1 MDKTF
6 KRDFLKGSASA
17 SIGQISS
24 MFFHFF
30 SISVLARTMEV
41 KEFGLYSLILAITY
55 LFNTLGSFGLEITLV
70 KFITSEAKEDKNK
83 ILLPVLIIK
92 LITTTIFCFAFYF
105 LSDLILQ
112 LFDKDLGK
120 FTFYITILI
129 FLGSFRDVFYN
140 LLQGLNLFKKYAIVQ
155 TISAAIRVIFILAFI
170 FLSILDFDKLILI
183 EILTTIIAILILL
196 VSIPFKTLISFK
208 MDIEIY
214 RRIIKF
220 TLPVYFNNVF
230 TIIYGRSNLFII
242 GIFLTPVS
250 VAYYDVASK
259 VPDALKK
266 MLNSFL
272 LVYFPSLSKLL
283 SGGDRKSAVDLMNKS
298 ITMFNIGLGMLVFA
312 SYVFSKEITLLL
324 FSEKYIP
331 VSIAFSLLMFNFLLR
346 TSENIMGYT
355 ILSSGHPEIPMKVN
369 ILTSIVSLGGT
380 LLFIPLVGYI
390 GAVYALLLMNMTSL
404 FQYYY
409 YLKKLDLKMELS
421 GFLRPLVILL
431 ASGFVF
437 YIIPSSEKTLL
448 LKTGVLLVYLLFNWF
463 YIDEI
468 KSLLRNIKKMIP
480 TFNKSL

>member
-24 MFFHFF
+24 MLFHFF

-41 KEFGLYSLILAITY
+41 REFGLYSLILAITY

-70 KFITSEAKEDKNK
+70 KFITGEAKEDRNK

-92 LITTTIFCFAFYF
+92 FITTTLFCFAFYF

-112 LFDKDLGK
+112 LFDKDLGR
-120 FTFYITILI
+120 FTFYITTLI

-155 TISAAIRVIFILAFI
+155 TFSAAVRVIFILSFI
-170 FLSILDFDKLILI
+170 FLSILNFNTLLMI
-183 EILTTIIAILILL
+183 EVYTAIIAILVLL
-196 VSIPFKTLISFK
+196 IVLPFKTLISFK
-208 MDIEIY
+208 MEIEVY
-214 RRIIKF
+214 RKIIKF
-220 TLPVYFNNVF
+220 TLPVYFNNIF

-242 GIFLTPVS
+242 GIYLTPVS

-259 VPDALKK
+259 IPEALKK

-272 LVYFPSLSKLL
+272 LVYFPSVSRLL
-283 SGGDRKSAVDLMNKS
+283 SGGDKKSAADLMNKS
-298 ITMFNIGLGMLVFA
+298 ITLFNICLGILVFA
-312 SYVFSKEITLLL
+312 TFVFSKEIIQVL

-331 VSIAFSLLMFNFLLR
+331 VSIAFSMLMFNFLLR
-346 TSENIMGYT
+346 TSENIMGYS

-369 ILTSIVSLGGT
+369 ITSSIISLGGT
-380 LLFIPLVGYI
+380 ILFIPLVGYI
-390 GAVYALLLMNMTSL
+390 GAVYALLLMNITSL
-404 FQYYY
+404 FQYNY
-409 YLKKLDLKMELS
+409 YLKKLDLRMDFN
-421 GFLRPLVILL
+421 GFLRPMIILL
-431 ASGFVF
+431 VSGFMF
-437 YIIPSSEKTLL
+437 YLIPSSGKTLL
-448 LKTGVLLVYLLFNWF
+448 VKTGILVIYLVFNWF
-463 YIDEI
+463 YTDEI
-468 KSLLRNIKKMIP
+468 KSLMKNVKKMIP